1 MTLSFYHILC
11 IFLTRLWY
19 CIIQMYIKTQR
30 EVQILPLIRSH
41 CYSKFS
47 MALRCISPLFG
58 NLKYISYIVKI
69 GEGGGYVVK
78 TYPSIDPIVPPPNI
92 YAYKCQINNI
102 ACCDVM
108 TSQHVWLILSDG
120 DQNDLARQQPRVVTQ
135 LRSI

>member
-11 IFLTRLWY
+11 IFLDSLVVLYYPNVYKNTTRGTNFTINTVTLLF
-19 CIIQMYIKTQR
+19 Q
-30 EVQILPLIRSH
+30 
-41 CYSKFS
+41 KFYGYKVY
-47 MALRCISPLFG
+47 FTTFYY

-69 GEGGGYVVK
+69 GGGGYVVK
-78 TYPSIDPIVPPPNI
+78 TYPSIDPLAPPPNI